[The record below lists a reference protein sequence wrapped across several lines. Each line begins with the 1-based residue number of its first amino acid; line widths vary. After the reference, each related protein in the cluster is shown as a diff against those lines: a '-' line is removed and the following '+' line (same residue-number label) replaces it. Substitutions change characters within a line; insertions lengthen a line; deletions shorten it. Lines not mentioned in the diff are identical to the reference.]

1 MLRGIPSRSPGTN
14 YHPSHLIRM
23 GIAHAHGK
31 DTKIISENPYE
42 IGLYR
47 RSIFREPYFCGEFT
61 WRYTT
66 PATA

>member
-1 MLRGIPSRSPGTN
+1 
-14 YHPSHLIRM
+14 M

-47 RSIFREPYFCGEFT
+47 RSIFRKPHFCGEFT